1 MSEEEQINA
10 AIAASL
16 QAKGEDAQEE
26 EEEDKEQENHD
37 EDIKEPQEKSP
48 LDSIQPVKRDEPTD
62 PANTTRIQL
71 RTPDG
76 KRIVRK
82 FLKTDPVRY
91 LFEFVKAELPESQ
104 DRPFEVSFF
113 SLFETKGGEQ
123 CIDIL

>member
-16 QAKGEDAQEE
+16 QAKGEDTQEE
-26 EEEDKEQENHD
+26 ADKDQENQE

-48 LDSIQPVKRDEPTD
+48 LDSIQPIKRDEPTD

-104 DRPFEVSFF
+104 DRPFEVKFF
-113 SLFETKGGEQ
+113 IRKKVEQ